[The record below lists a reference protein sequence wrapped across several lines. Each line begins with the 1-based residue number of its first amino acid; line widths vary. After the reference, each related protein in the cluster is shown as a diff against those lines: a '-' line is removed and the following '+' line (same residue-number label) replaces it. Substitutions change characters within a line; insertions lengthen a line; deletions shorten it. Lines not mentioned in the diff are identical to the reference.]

1 MKHKMWSRLLSMVLA
16 VMMITSIVPTSA
28 FAEAAS
34 EIAASSQATSE
45 VQVEEVPLPE
55 DTTTEEP
62 AAETPAQEPAAE
74 TPAEEPAGEPVPTAE
89 PVAEPTAE
97 PATESE
103 QPAAEP
109 TQAPAETAVPS
120 EQPSAE
126 PTAAPEGTETPE
138 GTAVPSATPAPSETP
153 VPSETPEATETPAA
167 TEEPEQGMS
176 ALTGEELVAALMQLD
191 DESLVAALDTL
202 TEEQIASVDALE
214 AEKTE
219 ALFGRLETLFGESET
234 EVQEPLDFNAM
245 SAEELYDY
253 LSSLTDDDKYFRALN
268 ALTAEKQEELWRYID
283 VVATGETETVT
294 KDRGIVDYFHAA
306 GLVEKTPAS
315 VYRMM
320 MRAAPLQNLRGFESD
335 GTAQTDG
342 LEMHKFISEYNAET
356 GEGELTLEAYVTGEE
371 VMKTTSTPVD
381 VILVLD
387 QSSSMH
393 KDIDGSITDYTVK
406 NYTNYQAYRNGQKL
420 YTKIEGEYKPVTIT
434 QKNETAINYTQYQN
448 TWNWEYSDLNNNIY
462 ISFDNGQTHYK
473 LNVSTSGDYYK
484 KYNISYI
491 DGNGITQDLVSDERD
506 GRLSNNDK
514 FDGAT
519 FYYASTTTVIYYYSV
534 EGQEEKSSAGANGKP
549 PYTLY
554 VYETKDDINRMDALR
569 YAAQNFVDSLRQDA
583 KTSGVNHRVAV
594 VGFGVGSYYAN
605 DYHKYQNTEILTL
618 NNGNGIEYGNLTTLN
633 YQNALVDCNN
643 EIVDAAL
650 NNLES
655 DGATMTNLGLEMAKK
670 ILAQNPVKEG
680 EERKQV
686 VILFTDGAPSEWSEY
701 STEVQNSAINEAK
714 SLKDAGVTLYT
725 IGVFD
730 NANGTVNNQQGSP
743 SPASWHS
750 RTAPPTYNVDQLVS
764 NQSNAG
770 YVNKFLHILSSNYPN
785 ATSMGANKNSISQSL
800 ELIDKNNPNLG
811 YESYYLSAGNA
822 EALNSVFESIR
833 EAIGGATASLGVTD
847 VLQDVMSEYVTLPTD
862 VEKSDITV
870 YTVDALA
877 ESDAG
882 IVQWSTDPKPL
893 NEAQIEVDAQS
904 GIVHVSGFDYSEN
917 YVGTRSD
924 GSYSGKKLIVK
935 IPFVTDMVT
944 YGGNNIPTN
953 ANTSGI
959 YNSVGDTCYGNF
971 EIPMVNVP
979 VDYEIGAQSQTIY
992 ITNKADLTQ
1001 LLVYP
1006 DKEKDDEFY
1015 KPDGV
1020 KNQFVD
1026 ITYTLQQGEEV
1037 IGTLTIP
1044 AGTDMNA
1051 NDAPIWTSVDGAN
1064 LNPGNLDNCT
1074 PYTIFCTVTPSEA
1087 EQTGS
1092 VGDPAIET
1100 RYGPQAATVHVLK
1113 PVVTWQDT
1121 TKQYQAVVTPST
1133 ENYVKVEWK
1142 DSTAESVQ
1150 GTVAN
1155 VASGVQAP
1163 ELSYV
1168 FSLADGDGK
1177 EWPQEN
1183 KITEEMHVKVTV
1195 KIGTRD
1201 VTQYTTFKW
1210 QKDEECPQSC
1220 SDPNENNPK
1229 FQFRIHLGSGKLIIT
1244 KTLTKL
1250 ANNGSPVFD
1259 FKVTAEDGTVYYYHV
1274 DMTDGTLGA
1283 KKQVVEVTLPAG
1295 DYTVEELSNQNYD
1308 LTDVTGAISHNNGQ
1322 VTIGGEPKT
1331 VNFTNAGKNTN
1342 IPTDGSGVV
1351 NNAEK
1356 TENGVVIWTTPE
1368 QLGAEHTDNITGP
1381 TSN

>member
-16 VMMITSIVPTSA
+16 VMMITSIVPNSA
-28 FAEAAS
+28 FAEVADS
-34 EIAASSQATSE
+34 VGSQSVSQE
-45 VQVEEVPLPE
+45 VEEVVTLP
-55 DTTTEEP
+55 TEEVPAAQAPAEETP
-62 AAETPAQEPAAE
+62 AAEPTVEP
-74 TPAEEPAGEPVPTAE
+74 TV
-89 PVAEPTAE
+89 EPTAE
-97 PATESE
+97 PTVEPTRIPEGTDEPALENE
-103 QPAAEP
+103 QPTTEP
-109 TQAPAETAVPS
+109 TQTPEATAVPS

-126 PTAAPEGTETPE
+126 PTAAPEATVAPTETP
-138 GTAVPSATPAPSETP
+138 AASETP
-153 VPSETPEATETPAA
+153 VPSETPEATETPAV

-406 NYTNYQAYRNGQKL
+406 NYTNYQAYKNGQKL

-448 TWNWEYSDLNNNIY
+448 TWNWEYSDLSDLNNNIY

-473 LNVSTSGDYYK
+473 LNVSTSGYYNK
-484 KYNISYI
+484 RYYISYI
-491 DGNGITQDLVSDERD
+491 DGNGTTQDLVSGERD

-519 FYYASTTTVIYYYSV
+519 FYYASTTTVTYYYSV

-554 VYETKDDINRMDALR
+554 VYETKDDIIRMDALR

-583 KTSGVNHRVAV
+583 KASGVNHRVAV
-594 VGFGVGSYYAN
+594 VGFGVGSYYTN
-605 DYHKYQNTEILTL
+605 DYHEYQNTEILTL
-618 NNGNGIEYGNLTTLN
+618 NNGNGIEYGNLTPLY

-730 NANGTVNNQQGSP
+730 NANGTVNNQQSSP

-750 RTAPPTYNVDQLVS
+750 STTPPTYNVDRLVS

-785 ATSMGANKNSISQSL
+785 ATSMGASKNSISQSL

-847 VLQDVMSEYVTLPTD
+847 VLQDVMSEYVTLPAD

-893 NEAQIEVDAQS
+893 NEAQIGVDAQS

-924 GSYSGKKLIVK
+924 GSYSGKKLVVK
-935 IPFVTDMVT
+935 IPFVTDIVT

-959 YNSVGDTCYGNF
+959 YNSTGDTCYGNF
-971 EIPMVNVP
+971 ETPMVNVP
-979 VDYEIGAQSQTIY
+979 VDYKIDAQDQTIY

-1006 DKEKDDEFY
+1006 DKESGDEFY

-1026 ITYTLQQGEEV
+1026 ITYTLKQGNTP
-1037 IGTLTIP
+1037 IATLQIP
-1044 AGTDMNA
+1044 AKTNMSGDNV
-1051 NDAPIWTSVDGAN
+1051 PVWTPVDGAN
-1064 LNPGNLDNCT
+1064 LNPGDLDNCT
-1074 PYTIFCTVTPSEA
+1074 SYTISCTVSPSEQANDSSIGTPARTPENPYQA
-1087 EQTGS
+1087 ES
-1092 VGDPAIET
+1092 
-1100 RYGPQAATVHVLK
+1100 TVHVLK

-1155 VASGVQAP
+1155 VASGVQDP

-1195 KIGTRD
+1195 KIDNRD

-1210 QKDEECPQSC
+1210 QKDAKCPKSC
-1220 SDPNENNPK
+1220 TDPNLEGTP

-1259 FKVTAEDGTVYYYHV
+1259 FKVTAKDGTAYYYHV
-1274 DMTDGTLGA
+1274 DMTGKDLNEEQ
-1283 KKQVVEVTLPAG
+1283 QVAEVTLPAG
-1295 DYTVEELSNQNYD
+1295 EYTVEELDNQNYD
-1308 LTDVTGAISHNNGQ
+1308 LVSVTGAIHQNNGQ
-1322 VTIGGEPKT
+1322 VNIGGEPKT
-1331 VNFTNAGKNTN
+1331 VTFTNAGKDTN
-1342 IPTDGSGVV
+1342 IPTDGSGIV
-1351 NNAEK
+1351 NELVKDKDGKYTINFQKKE
-1356 TENGVVIWTTPE
+1356 ELGQTT
-1368 QLGAEHTDNITGP
+1368 GST